1 MSINNFVLRLN
12 TIKTKDNIQTLTL
25 KEIREKIDL
34 IDTSS
39 ILETERSPKRKKKKK
54 GKGSK
59 SVRVVTWYSDD
70 SDDET

>member
-12 TIKTKDNIQTLTL
+12 TLKNKDNIQTLTL
-25 KEIREKIDL
+25 KEIREKIEI

-39 ILETERSPKRKKKKK
+39 ILETERIPKKKKRKK
-54 GKGSK
+54 GKANK
-59 SVRVVTWYSDD
+59 SIRVVTWYSDE

>member
-12 TIKTKDNIQTLTL
+12 SLKNKDNIQTLTL
-25 KEIREKIDL
+25 KEIREKIEI

-39 ILETERSPKRKKKKK
+39 ILETERSPKKKKRKK
-54 GKGSK
+54 GKGNK
-59 SVRVVTWYSDD
+59 SIRVVTWYSDE